1 MLILMDGTQD
11 SEKLLDLSVRLFD
24 NPDNHI
30 NATFVNGLR
39 NKNLDNL
46 FELPE
51 NVLSSYYSYSE
62 ILDKIL
68 HTESDNSNEF
78 IKRFVNKC
86 EEYNIKTRIYLNEDS
101 FEKGFAN
108 DSLYSDLLVIGKN
121 ILVRE
126 DNDKACCDLL
136 ETMLHNA
143 KCPVLITPNESTQFK
158 NIVLLFDGSEK
169 SFEAIKLFTYLVSDQ
184 LKSNRVTLFTV
195 VNEQTVETEKN
206 LCDYLKLHQPFFSV
220 YRIFPDNYYSEMLKM
235 LADIDE
241 FLLVTGVNRNEVI
254 EDMIFN
260 RKNSFFLQGNRSVF
274 MY

>member
-24 NPDNHI
+24 NRDSSI

-46 FELPE
+46 FELPGS
-51 NVLSSYYSYSE
+51 VLNSYYSYAE

-86 EEYNIKTRIYLNEDS
+86 EELNIKTRIYLNEDS
-101 FEKGFAN
+101 FEKGFIK

-121 ILVRE
+121 ILLRNA
-126 DNDKACCDLL
+126 NDQSCCDLL
-136 ETMLHNA
+136 EAMLHTA
-143 KCPVLITPNESTQFK
+143 KCPILITPNESLAFK

-169 SFEAIKLFTYLVSDQ
+169 SFEAIKLFVYLISDQ
-184 LKSNRVTLFTV
+184 LKTNRVTLFTV
-195 VNEQTVETEKN
+195 VNEQTIETEKN
-206 LCDYLKLHQPFFSV
+206 LCDYLKIHQPFFSV
-220 YRIFPDNYYSEMLKM
+220 YRIFPESYYSEMLKT
-235 LADIDE
+235 LADMDE
-241 FLLVTGVNRNEVI
+241 FLLVTGVNRNEII

-260 RKNSFFLQGNRSVF
+260 RLHSFFLQGNRSVF